1 MKEVHN
7 QQSKLK
13 HYILAPIRILKKVRQ
28 LYIKG
33 VVDCAGGYG
42 YSAASPAVHHISDL
56 PRVKSNNSL
65 KLKTSGNEG
74 GRELLRKV
82 QIRNGGNEMRL
93 VMNRQRERQPFLG
106 YGSM

>member
-7 QQSKLK
+7 EQSKLK
-13 HYILAPIRILKKVRQ
+13 HYMLAPIRILKKVRQ

-33 VVDCAGGYG
+33 VVDCAGGHG
-42 YSAASPAVHHISDL
+42 YSAASPSVHHISHL
-56 PRVKSNNSL
+56 PKVKTNNSFNNL
-65 KLKTSGNEG
+65 NGNEE

-106 YGSM
+106 YGSI